1 MPFENLLNISVKKDC
16 VDYLAALLTPTIAVA
31 GLYIAFNQRRIEEA
45 RLRHELFDRR
55 LKQFDAVVKFVFS
68 TTSSS
73 IEADEE
79 CECRPFEAI
88 NKLCDEI
95 AGMQFIFSPD
105 IYEYV
110 NTHIVNLHEEIQ
122 HLRAERNRMEHRE
135 ERLKNAK
142 RQTEFKNNLR
152 KNLEI
157 FHKKTLNYMQLQQPS
172 FSARERLKK
181 LAALFEKI
189 KNAAN

>member
-45 RLRHELFDRR
+45 RLRHELFERR
-55 LKQFDAVVKFVFS
+55 YKQFDAVVKFVFS
-68 TTSSS
+68 TTYLS

-79 CECRPFEAI
+79 CECRPFEAS
-88 NKLCDEI
+88 NKLRAEI

-105 IYEYV
+105 IDEYV
-110 NTHIVNLHEEIQ
+110 NTHIVELHLEIQ
-122 HLRAERNRMEHRE
+122 HLRAERNRMEPRE

-157 FHKKTLNYMQLQQPS
+157 FHEKTLNYMQLQQSS
-172 FSARERLKK
+172 FSARERLNN

-189 KNAAN
+189 KRAAD

>member
-45 RLRHELFDRR
+45 RLRHELFERR
-55 LKQFDAVVKFVFS
+55 YKQFDAVVKFALS
-68 TTSSS
+68 IMSLS

-79 CECRPFEAI
+79 CECRPFEAS
-88 NKLCDEI
+88 NKLRAEI
-95 AGMQFIFSPD
+95 AGMQFIFYPD
-105 IYEYV
+105 IDEYV
-110 NTHIVNLHEEIQ
+110 NTHIVELHIEIQ
-122 HLRAERNRMEHRE
+122 HLRAERNRMEPRE

-157 FHKKTLNYMQLQQPS
+157 FHEKTLNYMQLQQPS

-189 KNAAN
+189 KNAAD